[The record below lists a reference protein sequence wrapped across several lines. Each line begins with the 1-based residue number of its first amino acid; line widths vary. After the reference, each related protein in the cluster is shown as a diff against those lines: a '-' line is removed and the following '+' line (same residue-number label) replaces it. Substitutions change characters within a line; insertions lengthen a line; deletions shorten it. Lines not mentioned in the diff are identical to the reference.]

1 MRPGVEGAFPAA
13 SRQDEDMTAPARLH
27 VTRHPG
33 ADPVLLVHGFATT
46 GALTWE
52 ATGWVDALAAAGRG
66 ALVPDLRGHGG
77 SDSPHD
83 PAAYSPA
90 LLASDLLAVLDA
102 EGVSA
107 ADVVGYSM
115 GSWVALALAGLVPE
129 IPPGRVRRL
138 VIGGIG
144 TVEQFGHWG
153 VSAVQ
158 SALSGGGEVPEQEFA
173 LGPLLAS
180 LRRAPGVDTEALAA
194 CVAGMA
200 QHPLPLAPTGLP
212 TLLVAGDAD
221 PVAQDAEEAA
231 AILGA
236 QLVRLPRRDH
246 ITTLSAR
253 AFKQAALPFLG
264 NPARL

>member
-1 MRPGVEGAFPAA
+1 
-13 SRQDEDMTAPARLH
+13 MTGPVRLH
-27 VTRHPG
+27 VTRHAG

-52 ATGWVDALAAAGRG
+52 STGWVEALAAGGRG
-66 ALVPDLRGHGG
+66 AIVPDLRGHGG
-77 SDSPHD
+77 SASPHD

-90 LLASDLLAVLDA
+90 LLAADLQTVLDA
-102 EGVSA
+102 EGLQSV
-107 ADVVGYSM
+107 DVIGYSM
-115 GSWVALALAGLVPE
+115 GSWAALALAGLVEE
-129 IPPGRVRRL
+129 ISAGRVRRL
-138 VIGGIG
+138 VVGGIG

-153 VSAVQ
+153 VSAVT
-158 SALSGGGEVPEQEFA
+158 AAVRDGLEMPEPEFA

-194 CVAGMA
+194 CVEGMA
-200 QHPLPLAPTGLP
+200 THPLPLGPTGIP
-212 TLLVAGDAD
+212 TLLVAGERD
-221 PVAQDAEEAA
+221 PVADDAEEAA

-236 QLVRLPRRDH
+236 RLVRVPRRDH

-264 NPARL
+264 IPATV